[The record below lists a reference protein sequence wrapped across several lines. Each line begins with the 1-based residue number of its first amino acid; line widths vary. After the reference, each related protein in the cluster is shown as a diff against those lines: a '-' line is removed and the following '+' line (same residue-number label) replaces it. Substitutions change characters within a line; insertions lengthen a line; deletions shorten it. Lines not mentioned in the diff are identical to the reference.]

1 MSVEEGKWK
10 GLKLFFLI
18 QWNDAMGVE
27 GRRSRRGYY
36 AIENALMDIVK
47 LLNGFRSSSSITP
60 IGFPCF
66 FHDTHMDGNGLWD
79 EMWWVMAG
87 TWCSLLCGDKLM
99 CGSCSRWMDG
109 LMDMN
114 SPHPLL
120 LLLRYSSIIIQEPF
134 VLWDSYGTTTIQSK
148 RTMAGSVNRMNW
160 INRWAFSFACLTKLK
175 LIYLIPLCPSFVQFI
190 YA

>member
-1 MSVEEGKWK
+1 MERVEIVFPNSMKWRNGCWGAEEQK
-10 GLKLFFLI
+10 RLLCHRKCFDGYSEVAEWFQEQQQHHSYRVSLF
-18 QWNDAMGVE
+18 
-27 GRRSRRGYY
+27 
-36 AIENALMDIVK
+36 
-47 LLNGFRSSSSITP
+47 
-60 IGFPCF
+60 F
-66 FHDTHMDGNGLWD
+66 FHDTHGWKWQSKGVWD

-134 VLWDSYGTTTIQSK
+134 VLWDSYGTI
-148 RTMAGSVNRMNW
+148 R
-160 INRWAFSFACLTKLK
+160 
-175 LIYLIPLCPSFVQFI
+175 PSRAKDDGWFCKSHELN
-190 YA
+190 